1 MRRSLCF
8 DPSRTYSPDS
18 LERTDGLVI
27 LMLQLFHHPKT
38 SDDISADKTHGAF
51 IDKSAPMFD
60 QSAQVTHRP
69 LPPYSVRSSHLRGA
83 APRM

>member
-1 MRRSLCF
+1 
-8 DPSRTYSPDS
+8 
-18 LERTDGLVI
+18 
-27 LMLQLFHHPKT
+27 
-38 SDDISADKTHGAF
+38 
-51 IDKSAPMFD
+51 MFD